1 MFTGYEL
8 QLLED
13 GAGLDRTEETRITE
27 WEKNKRINQQ
37 LKVHLASLFSVTFTS
52 EHQFS

>member
-1 MFTGYEL
+1 VFTGYEL

-27 WEKNKRINQQ
+27 LEKNKRINQQ
-37 LKVHLASLFSVTFTS
+37 LKVHHLYSLFSVTLT
-52 EHQFS
+52 